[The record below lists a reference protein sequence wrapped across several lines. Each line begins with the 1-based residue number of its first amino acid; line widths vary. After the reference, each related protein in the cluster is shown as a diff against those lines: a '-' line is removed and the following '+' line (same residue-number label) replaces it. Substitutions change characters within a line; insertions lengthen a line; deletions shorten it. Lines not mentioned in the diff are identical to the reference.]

1 MDDDLYVIGEVAR
14 RTGLSVRTIRFYADE
29 GIVPPVAHSPTG
41 YRLFDLGALNRL
53 DLVRTLRDLG
63 LPLAT
68 IRGVLQQEATLSE
81 VAAAHAD
88 AIDVQLHA
96 LRLRRAVLR
105 AVAKHDSTPQE
116 VTLMHRLAQMSE
128 AERQRLITDFIDA
141 TFGGIDAN
149 DEFVAFLRS
158 MVPELPD
165 DPEPA
170 QVQAWVELAELVQD
184 PDFRASIRRMAQ
196 HQANERA
203 AGDPGGLH
211 HELTEQVRRQVTEA
225 ITAGIDPRSSQAA
238 PILDG
243 LVARY
248 TEAFATPDTP
258 EYRRSLLHRVEVA
271 NDPRAERYFN
281 LLSTV
286 NGWPVP
292 ATLAPVFD
300 WFITALREHPFPPE
314 RPAG

>member
-1 MDDDLYVIGEVAR
+1 M
-14 RTGLSVRTIRFYADE
+14 RTIRFYADE
-29 GIVPPVAHSPTG
+29 GLVPPTAHSPTG
-41 YRLFDLGALNRL
+41 YRLFDLDALNRL
-53 DLVRTLRDLG
+53 DLVRTLRELG
-63 LPLAT
+63 LPLDA
-68 IRGVLQQEATLSE
+68 IRAVLEQHATLSE

-88 AIDVQLHA
+88 AINVQLHT

-128 AERQRLITDFIDA
+128 AERQRLITDFVDA
-141 TFGGIDAN
+141 TFGGIAAN
-149 DEFVAFLRS
+149 DEFVVFLRS

-165 DPEPA
+165 DPDPV

-184 PDFRASIRRMAQ
+184 PDFRASVRRLAQ
-196 HQANERA
+196 HQADERA

-211 HELTEQVRRQVTEA
+211 HELTEQVRGQVTEA
-225 ITAGIDPRSSQAA
+225 ITAGIDPRSPRAA
-238 PILDG
+238 MILDG

-248 TEAFATPDTP
+248 TETFTTADTP

-292 ATLAPVFD
+292 TTLAPVFD
-300 WFITALREHPFPPE
+300 WFITALREHPVPSARHTTPMD
-314 RPAG
+314 R